1 MRCNP
6 KLKLVSYL
14 IVSAAVIVWG
24 PRARSEDGKDRR
36 APNAKRPNVK
46 LYGISWH
53 TSVDSALEAA
63 TAARPAKPVF
73 VLRTLGDLAGL
84 T

>member
-1 MRCNP
+1 VRRNP
-6 KLKLVSYL
+6 KPKLVSYL
-14 IVSAAVIVWG
+14 IVSAAILVWA
-24 PRARSEDGKDRR
+24 PRAWSEDGTDRR

-53 TSVDSALEAA
+53 KSVDSARKAA